1 MNSLA
6 LRILAQ
12 LVGAGFAFGVGWYVN
27 GWRLGQQI
35 AKIER
40 DQVEAAATA
49 SETAR
54 LKERAWNKQLEDAR
68 NEATKREATIR
79 ADAAAAHNAADGL
92 RGDIADLR
100 RQLPELAADACR
112 QRADTLA
119 DVLSQCTARYS
130 GMAETADRLVNDRQT
145 LIDAW
150 PK

>member
-1 MNSLA
+1 M
-6 LRILAQ
+6 LRIVALLA
-12 LVGAGFAFGVGWYVN
+12 GAAFAFGAGWSVN

-40 DQVEAAATA
+40 DQAAVADAA

-68 NEATKREATIR
+68 NEATKRETAIR
-79 ADAAAAHNAADGL
+79 ADAAAARQSADGL
-92 RGDIADLR
+92 RGDLAELR

-119 DVLSQCTARYS
+119 DVLSQCAADYR
-130 GMAETADRLVNDRQT
+130 GMAETADRLASDRKT
-145 LIDAW
+145 LMDAW